1 MSRLIAP
8 QVVLSLH
15 VWWMSC
21 IICIP
26 IVRTLPLSLH
36 KGQMKFFENGY
47 NGEGWEIFTRNGG
60 EARNGGRWEIFKVS
74 LHSWQRGAN
83 PLIYCLSPLFQ
94 LLSTPPPPP
103 HLLENKPPPPLF
115 FLLSCFFSSMSDH
128 TTFDV
133 LFNDN
138 INLHMSS
145 FSTRRTLMCVL
156 CNKAS
161 SLLRSNIYNL
171 GQIYLISHTQT
182 HTSNSGACR
191 LTHSYKCIFTLPV
204 FCSQLVPLLH
214 SMIKW
219 IIHWYQK
226 ITFHNVVSFQKFIC
240 KSHISVD

>member
-83 PLIYCLSPLFQ
+83 PLILWRPPYIAYPPFLKCCPAPLPPTS
-94 LLSTPPPPP
+94 LLPLTPPSPI
-103 HLLENKPPPPLF
+103 F
-115 FLLSCFFSSMSDH
+115 SVVMFL
-128 TTFDV
+128 
-133 LFNDN
+133 
-138 INLHMSS
+138 
-145 FSTRRTLMCVL
+145 
-156 CNKAS
+156 
-161 SLLRSNIYNL
+161 
-171 GQIYLISHTQT
+171 
-182 HTSNSGACR
+182 
-191 LTHSYKCIFTLPV
+191 
-204 FCSQLVPLLH
+204 
-214 SMIKW
+214 
-219 IIHWYQK
+219 
-226 ITFHNVVSFQKFIC
+226 
-240 KSHISVD
+240 